1 MNNIMLGS
9 YYPGN
14 SVIHKLDPRIKIVLT
29 IAFMVLI
36 FLVKSFLGYLF
47 IGVFLFAISLL
58 SKVPIKLFIKSL
70 RPLLFLII
78 FTFVLNL
85 FFIKGDTIAFQ
96 WGIIKIYWYGIEFS
110 VFMALRLIF
119 MVTSA
124 SVMTLTTTP
133 VLLSAGIEKL
143 MKPLKAVK
151 FPVHEMAMMMTIA
164 LRFIPTL
171 MEETDKIKKAQMARG
186 ANFETGGI
194 KQKAVAMVPLLIPLF
209 ISAFRRADEL
219 AMAMEARCYHGDDGR
234 TSYRV
239 LKMQARDYSAMMIT
253 AVFAAI
259 LFLCGR

>member
-85 FFIKGDTIAFQ
+85 FFIKGDEIAFE

-143 MKPLKAVK
+143 MKPLKAVR

-239 LKMQARDYSAMMIT
+239 LKMQARDYGAMVVT

-259 LFLCGR
+259 LFWCGR